1 MVRSDGTG
9 PEPLRTVAEWVSRV
23 LWARDIVTLRD
34 RFRRVQIGKT
44 LSDLA
49 LQRRASNRSMF
60 SCSVWPCMGIV
71 EV

>member
-1 MVRSDGTG
+1 MVRSGGAG

-34 RFRRVQIGKT
+34 RFRRVQISKT

-49 LQRRASNRSMF
+49 LERGGRNWSIF
-60 SCSVWPCMGIV
+60 SCLVWPCVGIV